1 MGLRKR
7 QLKVS
12 VTEIREPGT
21 GRSDRSGVQTFGASA
36 SVAMAARGGE
46 QASPQIDVDPG
57 ELDVFGSVEV
67 TFALEG

>member
-12 VTEIREPGT
+12 LRH
-21 GRSDRSGVQTFGASA
+21 
-36 SVAMAARGGE
+36 AARGGGE

>member
-12 VTEIREPGT
+12 LRH
-21 GRSDRSGVQTFGASA
+21 
-36 SVAMAARGGE
+36 AARGAE
-46 QASPQIDVDPG
+46 NKPPPQIDVDPG